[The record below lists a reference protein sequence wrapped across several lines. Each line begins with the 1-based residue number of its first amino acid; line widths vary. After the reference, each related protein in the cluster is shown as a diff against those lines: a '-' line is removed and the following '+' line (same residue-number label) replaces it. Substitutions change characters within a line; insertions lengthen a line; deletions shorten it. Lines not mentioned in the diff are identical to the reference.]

1 MTMLSRTANHIFW
14 MARYVERADYIARL
28 ISVALRMAGMEG
40 RNVTKTDWQSTIIA
54 TGIEDAYVAK
64 HGKIQADAVID
75 FLVRDPDN
83 PSSILSCFATARG
96 NARAIRTAITN
107 DMWQALNDTW
117 LEAQDLKIGDFKR
130 QQVDRVLEW
139 TKNRAQLFSGA
150 YLNTMLRKDSFYFTC
165 LGTQLERADNTARIL
180 DVKYHVLLPKYESI
194 GGLIDYYQWT
204 AILRA
209 VSALRAYHWIYA
221 DRIQP
226 WNIAELLIFR
236 REMPRSMMSCYSGI
250 VENLNLLADDYGGQR
265 GECHRLAGELHA
277 KLRYGRIDNVFQTG
291 LHELL
296 TDFVDNGILLGD
308 EIAKFYLM

>member
-1 MTMLSRTANHIFW
+1 MLSRTANNIFW
-14 MARYVERADYIARL
+14 LARYMERADYVARL

-40 RNVTKTDWQSTIIA
+40 RKVTKTEWQSTIVA
-54 TGIEDAYVAK
+54 AGVDQAYFAK
-64 HGKIQADAVID
+64 HEKIQADAVID

-83 PSSILSCFATARG
+83 PSSILSCFTTARN
-96 NARAIRTAITN
+96 NARAIRSAITI
-107 DMWQALNDTW
+107 DMWQAINDTW
-117 LEAQDLKIGDFKR
+117 LEAQDLESSDFNR

-139 TKNRAQLFSGA
+139 AKNRAQLFSGA

-165 LGTQLERADNTARIL
+165 LATQLERADNTARIL
-180 DVKYHVLLPKYESI
+180 DVKYHVLLPKHETI

-221 DRIQP
+221 DRIRP
-226 WNIAELLIFR
+226 WNVAELLILR
-236 REMPRSMMSCYSGI
+236 PEMPRSLMSCYSSI
-250 VENLNLLADDYGGQR
+250 VENLNLLAGDYGGRR

-277 KLRYGRIDNVFQTG
+277 RLRYGRIYDIFQTG
-291 LHELL
+291 LHEFL
-296 TDFVDNGILLGD
+296 TEYVDKGIQLGD